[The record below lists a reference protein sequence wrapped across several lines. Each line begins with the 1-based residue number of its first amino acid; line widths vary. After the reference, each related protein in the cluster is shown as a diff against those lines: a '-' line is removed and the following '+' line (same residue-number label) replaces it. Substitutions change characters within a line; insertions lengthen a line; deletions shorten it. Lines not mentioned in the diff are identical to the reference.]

1 MKSTTPA
8 VKIKAEVMWAYLTR
22 INNMSGRYQVDLCN
36 LSDKAV
42 QALEDL
48 GIEVKTKE
56 GKGKF
61 ITCKSTL
68 PINAYD
74 DGGSQIDGSILG
86 NGSKATALVS
96 CYSWK
101 KNGKQGVSPSLK
113 RIVITNLVP
122 YVPTTEETFEDDDVL

>member
-1 MKSTTPA
+1 MTATTPA
-8 VKIKAEVMWAYLTR
+8 VKIKAEVMWAFLTR
-22 INNMSGRYQVDLCN
+22 INDMSGKYQVDLCN

-42 QALEDL
+42 EALEGL
-48 GIEVKTKE
+48 GIQVKTKE

-61 ITCKSTL
+61 ITCKSQL
-68 PINAYD
+68 PINVYD

-113 RIVITNLVP
+113 RMVITNLVP
-122 YVPTTEETFEDDDVL
+122 YVSTANNTFEDDEVL